1 MEEEGVVIL
10 NKNCEEVTLGEIERD
25 ATDKDISEILVLGL
39 MPKNHLTKK
48 EFNCSSHD
56 STVQC

>member
-1 MEEEGVVIL
+1 MEEERVVIL
-10 NKNCEEVTLGEIERD
+10 SKNCEEVTLDEIKGD
-25 ATDKDISEILVLGL
+25 ATDKYVSGILVLGL